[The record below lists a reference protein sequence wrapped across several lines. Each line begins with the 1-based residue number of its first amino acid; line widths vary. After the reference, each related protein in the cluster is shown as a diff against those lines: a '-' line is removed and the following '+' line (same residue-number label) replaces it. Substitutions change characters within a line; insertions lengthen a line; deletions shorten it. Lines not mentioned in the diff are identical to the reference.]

1 MAQPPMITLSNGV
14 EMPQLGFGVFQVPAD
29 EVYEPVTLALEAGYR
44 LVDTAAAYRNE
55 EGVGK
60 AIANSGI
67 ARDELFVTT
76 KLWNA
81 DHGFSRALA
90 AFERSAERLGLD
102 VVDLYLIHWPLPV
115 QDDYVET
122 WRALEQLY
130 HDGRVRAIGLSNFT
144 EQQIR
149 RCGPRPRWS
158 PCSTRW
164 SCTPVSPGT
173 AALLPHGRGH
183 RHRGVVAARPGRDP
197 RRRGHHPDRRRARP
211 HAGPGGAA
219 LAYRVGQHRDP
230 EVGDARAHRGEHR
243 GLRLRARCRRDRRH
257 HRHRLGPPPGTRPRA
272 VRPRGEIQ

>member
-149 RCGPRPRWS
+149 RLRSETEVVPVLDQVLRWQS
-158 PCSTRW
+158 KDIRTLFES
-164 SCTPVSPGT
+164 
-173 AALLPHGRGH
+173 HGLILH
-183 RHRGVVAARPGRDP
+183 EWE
-197 RRRGHHPDRRRARP
+197 RARTD
-211 HAGPGGAA
+211 
-219 LAYRVGQHRDP
+219 RVTI
-230 EVGDARAHRGEHR
+230 GDALEMLPA
-243 GLRLRARCRRDRRH
+243 
-257 HRHRLGPPPGTRPRA
+257 A
-272 VRPRGEIQ
+272 VA